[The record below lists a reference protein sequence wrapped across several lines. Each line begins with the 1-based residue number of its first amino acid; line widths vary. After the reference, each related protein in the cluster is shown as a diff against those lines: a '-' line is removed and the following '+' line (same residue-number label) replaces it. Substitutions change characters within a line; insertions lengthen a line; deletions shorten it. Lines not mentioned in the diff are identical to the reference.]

1 MRFGKVQSRKFGT
14 EYGAYSIVTNRE
26 HYDSQITLADHEAEI
41 VVTHFGQQ
49 NLHVGNVTSNKAL
62 AAKTFFLYPDGKEI
76 TLNVVYPKPNK
87 TELRLYISTHAGFK
101 PNGGDIWFLFVQE
114 DKLWLGSMDEFE
126 WRSEASTLKQDESDD
141 VYQSLVND
149 VNDTDVIRISRL
161 KERDTYVRDRNI
173 ALQRMELSGYV
184 CEFDPQHSL
193 FISRFSKKPYL
204 ESHHL
209 VPMAIQQEFSQ
220 PLDTINNV
228 FCLCPYCHR
237 AVHHAAEPIAREILG
252 NLAEKRPILDNFSLS
267 IPDLFSLYA
276 VEEID

>member
-1 MRFGKVQSRKFGT
+1 MRFGKVQSRRFGT
-14 EYGAYSIVTNRE
+14 DNGAYSIVTNTE
-26 HYDSQITLADHEAEI
+26 HSDGQITLADYEAEI
-41 VVTHFGQQ
+41 IISHFEQK
-49 NLHVGNVTSNKAL
+49 NIHRGNAKSNQAL
-62 AAKTFFLYPDGKEI
+62 AAKTFHLFPDGKLI
-76 TLNVVYPKPNK
+76 SLKVIYPKPKK
-87 TELRLYISTHAGFK
+87 TELRLYMSTRAGFK
-101 PNGGDIWFLFVQE
+101 PKGGDVWFMFVQE
-114 DKLWLGSMDEFE
+114 DKLWLGSMDESE
-126 WRSEASTLKQDESDD
+126 WRSEVSTLKQDESDD

-173 ALQRMELSGYV
+173 ALQRMKLSGYV

-209 VPMAIQQEFSQ
+209 VPMALQQEFSQ

-252 NLAEKRPILDNFSLS
+252 NLAEKRSILDDFSLS

>member
-1 MRFGKVQSRKFGT
+1 
-14 EYGAYSIVTNRE
+14 
-26 HYDSQITLADHEAEI
+26 LADHEVDIAL
-41 VVTHFGQQ
+41 TYFGKN
-49 NLHVGNVTSNKAL
+49 NLLRGNVSSNREL
-62 AAKTFFLYPDGKEI
+62 AEKTFQLYSQDKKIKLSLGYFKAPS
-76 TLNVVYPKPNK
+76 
-87 TELRLYISTHAGFK
+87 TELRLYLRTTFS
-101 PNGGDIWFLFVQE
+101 PNAGDIWFIFIKE
-114 DKLWLGSMDEFE
+114 GKLWIGFMNESE
-126 WRSEASTLKQDESDD
+126 WRSEASELKQDESDE
-141 VYQSLVND
+141 VYQNT
-149 VNDTDVIRISRL
+149 VNDTDIIRISRL
-161 KERDTYVRDRNI
+161 KERDTYGRDRNI

-209 VPMAIQQEFSQ
+209 VPMALQQEFSQ

-252 NLAEKRPILDNFSLS
+252 NLAEKRPILDSFSLS

>member
-1 MRFGKVQSRKFGT
+1 M
-14 EYGAYSIVTNRE
+14 TNRE
-26 HYDSQITLADHEAEI
+26 HFDSQITLADHEAEI
-41 VVTHFGQQ
+41 VVTYFGQQ
-49 NLHVGNVTSNKAL
+49 NLHIGNVTSNKTL
-62 AAKTFFLYPDGKEI
+62 AAKTFYLFPDGEEM

-87 TELRLYISTHAGFK
+87 TELRLYISTRAGFK
-101 PNGGDIWFLFVQE
+101 PKGDDIWFMFVQE
-114 DKLWLGSMDEFE
+114 DKLWIGSMDESE
-126 WRSEASTLKQDESDD
+126 WRSEASALKQDESDD

-173 ALQRMELSGYV
+173 ALKRMELSGYV
-184 CEFDPQHSL
+184 CEFNSQHNL

-209 VPMAIQQEFSQ
+209 VPMALQQEFSQ

-237 AVHHAAEPIAREILG
+237 AVHHAEEPLAREILG
-252 NLAEKRPILDNFSLS
+252 NLAEKRPILENFSLS